1 MFLLIY
7 SISLSL
13 WFAHWEGR
21 NGGQHV
27 PGRRYVCQC
36 GSFYQRETV
45 TVLHLPGVILCYFEL
60 FAFNGGDEDVL
71 QQRGRVKLKQE
82 GESWCIFEIQNGS
95 GLASVVATAASRQL
109 AKWLAGNVNIF
120 HLFAAPRV
128 SEFLDQGIQGASTRI
143 DLTTRRV
150 FQRLLTCYHGQSEA
164 AFVFATPGMQP
175 LVRDL
180 I

>member
-1 MFLLIY
+1 MSMWIFLSKRNRY
-7 SISLSL
+7 S
-13 WFAHWEGR
+13 FAPSGR
-21 NGGQHV
+21 
-27 PGRRYVCQC
+27 
-36 GSFYQRETV
+36 
-45 TVLHLPGVILCYFEL
+45 YFVL
-60 FAFNGGDEDVL
+60 FAFNGGDADVL

>member
-1 MFLLIY
+1 MY
-7 SISLSL
+7 
-13 WFAHWEGR
+13 R
-21 NGGQHV
+21 VGGM
-27 PGRRYVCQC
+27 YVNVDL
-36 GSFYQRETV
+36 FYQRETV
-45 TVLHLPGVILCYFEL
+45 TVLHLLGVILCYFEP
-60 FAFNGGDEDVL
+60 FAFNGGDADVL

-128 SEFLDQGIQGASTRI
+128 SEFLDHGIQGASTRI

-150 FQRLLTCYHGQSEA
+150 FQRLLTCYHEQSEA

>member
-1 MFLLIY
+1 MSMWIFLSKRNRY
-7 SISLSL
+7 S
-13 WFAHWEGR
+13 FAPSGR
-21 NGGQHV
+21 
-27 PGRRYVCQC
+27 
-36 GSFYQRETV
+36 
-45 TVLHLPGVILCYFEL
+45 YFEL
-60 FAFNGGDEDVL
+60 FAFNGGDADVL

-128 SEFLDQGIQGASTRI
+128 SEFLDQGIQVASTRI